1 MRGRVRVPLFVVAL
15 ALLGLIGLLA
25 ALQFRW
31 LGQISD
37 ASRDRLRA
45 TLESGASAFA
55 RDFDAE
61 LTRAYLLFQVDPL
74 GDVEDL
80 PASFAARYDRW
91 HATSK
96 YPRLIKNLYLFTSE
110 EKSQLQK
117 FDPSHAIVRA
127 RRMAR
132 IDEGL
137 ARPCARHDGR
147 NPRQVGAAITSSGGS
162 DRRFGTRC
170 RRSSCRHR
178 CCRPATRT
186 RQGPAIIAARD
197 PHDSGDRRELRVA
210 RDAPGTRGAARDAER
225 RRGDPVGGRQPLTW
239 RPGDLSLQRNVQSRS
254 RGARRRHGGSV
265 CHSHAGFRSR
275 GLGDSPFRILRRYSE
290 VRVRESGSSGSD

>member
-80 PASFAARYDRW
+80 PASFACAVRSLARDVEVPAP
-91 HATSK
+91 HQEPLS
-96 YPRLIKNLYLFTSE
+96 LYVGGEEPASE
-110 EKSQLQK
+110 VRS
-117 FDPSHAIVRA
+117 SHAIVRA

-147 NPRQVGAAITSSGGS
+147 TLDRPERRLLHPADRIADLGLGAG
-162 DRRFGTRC
+162 DRRAVTAAAG
-170 RRSSCRHR
+170 
-178 CCRPATRT
+178 
-186 RQGPAIIAARD
+186 RQRAHGRGPAIVAARD

-225 RRGDPVGGRQPLTW
+225 RRGDPVGGRQPLSW

-265 CHSHAGFRSR
+265 CHSHAGLRSR

-290 VRVRESGSSGSD
+290 VRVRESGSAGSD

>member
-45 TLESGASAFA
+45 TLESGAAAFA

-74 GDVEDL
+74 GEVEDL

-117 FDPSHAIVRA
+117 FDPVTRSFAPVEWPASMKDWRAHVLDTTAEPSTGRSGDHFIRRIGSPIWDSVPAIVVPSPLLPAGNAHTAGGRQSLP
-127 RRMAR
+127 RVIHTILE
-132 IDEGL
+132 IDESYVS
-137 ARPCARHDGR
+137 H
-147 NPRQVGAAITSSGGS
+147 
-162 DRRFGTRC
+162 
-170 RRSSCRHR
+170 
-178 CCRPATRT
+178 
-186 RQGPAIIAARD
+186 
-197 PHDSGDRRELRVA
+197 
-210 RDAPGTRGAARDAER
+210 DAPGTRG
-225 RRGDPVGGRQPLTW
+225 
-239 RPGDLSLQRNVQSRS
+239 
-254 RGARRRHGGSV
+254 
-265 CHSHAGFRSR
+265 
-275 GLGDSPFRILRRYSE
+275 
-290 VRVRESGSSGSD
+290 SST